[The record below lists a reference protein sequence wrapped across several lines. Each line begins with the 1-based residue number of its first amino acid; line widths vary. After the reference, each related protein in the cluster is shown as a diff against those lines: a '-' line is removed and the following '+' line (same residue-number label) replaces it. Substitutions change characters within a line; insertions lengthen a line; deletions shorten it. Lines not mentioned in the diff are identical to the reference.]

1 MLHLSIAA
9 ITIKIFTEGF
19 HDQQENFTRISG
31 KGKQRT
37 KSEEEVC
44 IRFKSGKGNGKK
56 NMEKSEISSSICALL
71 QTEKRADRYFKS
83 QCQET
88 STDNAH
94 YFTLYLNYT
103 SRKVMLINSLM
114 YEGNIQISEYEGT
127 YLTLI

>member
-1 MLHLSIAA
+1 MCPAA
-9 ITIKIFTEGF
+9 NKL
-19 HDQQENFTRISG
+19 
-31 KGKQRT
+31 KGERD
-37 KSEEEVC
+37 E
-44 IRFKSGKGNGKK
+44 
-56 NMEKSEISSSICALL
+56 
-71 QTEKRADRYFKS
+71 YFKS
-83 QCQET
+83 QPQET